1 MTDLFALVLLVSAAL
16 CLFGYWRARRL
27 HARIRAIEPAGSR
40 AATHL
45 FDRPRRKGKP

>member
-1 MTDLFALVLLVSAAL
+1 MTDLFVFVVTASAIL

-40 AATHL
+40 AGAHL
-45 FDRPRRKGKP
+45 IDRPGRKEK